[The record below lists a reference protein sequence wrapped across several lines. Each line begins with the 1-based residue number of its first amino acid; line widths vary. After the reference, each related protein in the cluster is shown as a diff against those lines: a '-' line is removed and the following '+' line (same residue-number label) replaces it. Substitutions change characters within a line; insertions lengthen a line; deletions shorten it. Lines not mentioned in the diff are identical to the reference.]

1 MITKTKH
8 QLRAQLVNNPL
19 ADARSP
25 QLIARPLPE
34 ESMTRKEILAYIVE
48 KNPGLEPEAIGMV
61 FDLTMSAME
70 ELLLDG
76 KRLNTSLFSAGVA
89 YSGTI
94 EKGAWNPAVN
104 KAYIH
109 FNQSRH
115 IAREIEK
122 HVHVKI
128 TSNSVLPIYIVGIDP
143 DSAAYVGANNA
154 VRMGYFVAFVGKNI
168 KVAGDHPDVGVTLRN
183 LQTDAVTRI
192 EKQLFAQNAPSR
204 LTLMIPTELP
214 EGDYELTVTTQFK
227 GTSQLLLSPRSTTLP
242 LRLVNPGG
250 EE

>member
-1 MITKTKH
+1 
-8 QLRAQLVNNPL
+8 L

-34 ESMTRKEILAYIVE
+34 KSMTRKEILAYIAE
-48 KNPGLEPEAIGMV
+48 KNPGLEPEAIAMV

-76 KRLNTSLFSAGVA
+76 KRLNTSLFTAGVA

-128 TSNSVLPIYIVGIDP
+128 SSNSILPIYIGGIDTT
-143 DSAAYVGANNA
+143 SAAYVGANNA
-154 VRMGYFVAFVGKNI
+154 VRMGYFVAFAGKNI

-183 LQTDAVTRI
+183 LQTDEVTRM
-192 EKQLFAQNAPSR
+192 EAWRFAQNTRSR
-204 LTLMIPTELP
+204 LTFILPTELP
-214 EGDYELTVTTQFK
+214 EGDYELTVTTQYK
-227 GTSQLLLSPRSTTLP
+227 GTSQLLLSPRSATIP
-242 LRLVNPGG
+242 LRLVNTDV
-250 EE
+250 EA